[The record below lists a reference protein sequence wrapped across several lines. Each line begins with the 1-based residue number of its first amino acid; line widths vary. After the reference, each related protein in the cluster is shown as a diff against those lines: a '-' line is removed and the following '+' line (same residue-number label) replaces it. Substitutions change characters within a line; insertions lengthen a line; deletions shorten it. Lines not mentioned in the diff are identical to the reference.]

1 MALGT
6 QQQAVSPTPSTIHS
20 GSCLILASVLANTES
35 LRTFVGEK
43 RIVERKIG
51 SFGTYWRHFG
61 RFKTKLGH
69 KTSPLVRHKLA
80 PNSKTIH
87 CAPITRAAEKIDMS
101 KFDKQKQGI
110 VKQLKKIK

>member
-6 QQQAVSPTPSTIHS
+6 QQQATSPTPSTIHS

-51 SFGTYWRHFG
+51 SFGTYWSTNVILDVLKPNYG
-61 RFKTKLGH
+61 IKLPQKSDISWLQIQKRFT
-69 KTSPLVRHKLA
+69 VWQR
-80 PNSKTIH
+80 
-87 CAPITRAAEKIDMS
+87 
-101 KFDKQKQGI
+101 
-110 VKQLKKIK
+110 

>member
-35 LRTFVGEK
+35 LRTFVGGK

-51 SFGTYWRHFG
+51 SFGTYWSTNVILDVLKPNYG
-61 RFKTKLGH
+61 IKLPQKSDISWLQIQKRFT
-69 KTSPLVRHKLA
+69 VCQR
-80 PNSKTIH
+80 
-87 CAPITRAAEKIDMS
+87 
-101 KFDKQKQGI
+101 
-110 VKQLKKIK
+110 